1 MTNPTSNTTTDQN
14 ASKKEQAPNND
25 LVESKAHA
33 QLGALEDD
41 DEFEEFE
48 AEEWEEANNEDQN
61 DDSLWDDNWD
71 DDDVEEDFYK
81 IVQTESVQNTKVES
95 QSMAM

>member
-1 MTNPTSNTTTDQN
+1 MTNPTSKTTTDQD
-14 ASKKEQAPNND
+14 ASKKEEASNID
-25 LVESKAHA
+25 LVHKAHG

-48 AEEWEEANNEDQN
+48 AEEWEETNNEDQN

-81 IVQTESVQNTKVES
+81 IVQAESSQNATAES
-95 QSMAM
+95 QSMAL

>member
-1 MTNPTSNTTTDQN
+1 MTNPTSNTTTDQD
-14 ASKKEQAPNND
+14 ASKKEQVSNND
-25 LVESKAHA
+25 LVENKAHG

-48 AEEWEEANNEDQN
+48 AEEWEEASNEDQN

-81 IVQTESVQNTKVES
+81 IVQAESTQNAKSES
-95 QSMAM
+95 HSMAM

>member
-1 MTNPTSNTTTDQN
+1 MTNPTSNSTTDQN
-14 ASKKEQAPNND
+14 ASQKKEASSND
-25 LVESKAHA
+25 LIENKAHG
-33 QLGALEDD
+33 QLGALEED

-48 AEEWEEANNEDQN
+48 AEEWEETNNEDQN

-81 IVQTESVQNTKVES
+81 TVQAESSQNATAES